1 MAKIM
6 VVDDEADMRFMV
18 RKILENEGHEVIE
31 AEAGKVALEKLKEVK
46 PDLILLDVMMPGLDG
61 WEVCKQ
67 IRENKETENITVT
80 MLTVKSTDE
89 DKVTSFDDG
98 LADWH
103 ISKPF
108 KKKRFV
114 KTVKWLLENPLERK
128 SAP

>member
-31 AEAGKVALEKLKEVK
+31 AEAGKVALDKLKEVK

-67 IRENKETENITVT
+67 IRENKETENITVA

-114 KTVKWLLENPLERK
+114 KTVKWLLESPLERK
-128 SAP
+128 STL

>member
-31 AEAGKVALEKLKEVK
+31 AETGKVALDKLKEVK

-61 WEVCKQ
+61 WDVCKQ
-67 IRENKETENITVT
+67 IRENKETENITVA

-114 KTVKWLLENPLERK
+114 KTVKWLLESPLERK